1 MNGRYY
7 YHQIFRKSIIAFGT
21 VFNNIVV
28 KRKKPGVDRATK
40 GDSLEAFK
48 VPVQYGPYQK
58 YLAMIAA
65 EPNSERQQL
74 QISLPRMS
82 FEIKGLNYDGS
93 RKLVPTQ
100 FAKTVPDKGTDDA
113 GKPIQ
118 YAQYLPVPYNLD
130 IELAIISKNQDDGLQ
145 ILEQILPNFHPSL
158 NVSIEVIDVTHEE
171 RDIAIVL
178 NGIGYTD
185 DYVGDYTK
193 RRTLIW
199 TLNFT
204 VKTYLFGAV
213 DAQRDIRKITLDYR
227 TDIVKRNTDLRY
239 TAEVES
245 TLTPPVPRDK
255 IDPLEPTTYK
265 VVETYEDVFGTD
277 QGYFG
282 LDEPDYDLT

>member
-1 MNGRYY
+1 MTGRYY

-21 VFNNIVV
+21 IFNNLVI
-28 KRKKPGVDRATK
+28 KRKKPGVDRPT
-40 GDSLEAFK
+40 GEDSLEAFK
-48 VPVQYGPYQK
+48 VPIQYGPYQK
-58 YLAMIAA
+58 YLALIEA
-65 EPNSERQQL
+65 EPNPQRTQT
-74 QISLPRMS
+74 QISMPRIS

-100 FAKTVPDKGTDDA
+100 FAKTVPTEGDKQNQ
-113 GKPIQ
+113 PVQ
-118 YAQYLPVPYNLD
+118 YSQYLPVPYNLEV
-130 IELAIISKNQDDGLQ
+130 ELNILSKNQDDGLQ
-145 ILEQILPNFHPSL
+145 ILEQILPNFHPAL

-204 VKTYLFGAV
+204 VKTYLFGPV
-213 DAQRDIRKITLDYR
+213 DAQKDIRKITLDYR
-227 TDIVKRNTDLRY
+227 TDLKKRNTELRY
-239 TAEVES
+239 TAEAQS
-245 TLTPPVPRDK
+245 TLTPPVPRAE
-255 IDPLEPTTYK
+255 IDPLKPETYK
-265 VVETYEDVFGTD
+265 VVETYEDIFGTD

-282 LDEPDYDLT
+282 LDNEDY

>member
-1 MNGRYY
+1 MGGQYY

-28 KRKKPGVDRATK
+28 KRKKPGVDRKT
-40 GDSLEAFK
+40 GEDSLEAFK
-48 VPVQYGPYQK
+48 CPIQYGPYMK
-58 YLAMIAA
+58 YLAIIAA
-65 EPNSERQQL
+65 EPNAERQQL
-74 QISLPRMS
+74 QISMPRMS
-82 FEIKGLNYDGS
+82 FEIKGLNYDSS

-100 FAKTVPDKGTDDA
+100 FAKTVPAKGTDDA
-113 GKPIQ
+113 GKPVQ
-118 YAQYLPVPYNLD
+118 YSQYLPVPYNLEV
-130 IELAIISKNQDDGLQ
+130 ELNILAKNQDDGLQ

-185 DYVGDYTK
+185 DYVGDYTT

-204 VKTYLFGAV
+204 VKTYLFGPV
-213 DAQRDIRKITLDYR
+213 DAARDIRKITLDYR
-227 TDIVKRNTDLRY
+227 TDVVKRATELRY
-239 TAEVES
+239 NAEVQS
-245 TLTPPVPRDK
+245 TLTPPVPRDE
-255 IDPLEPTTYK
+255 IDPLKPETYK
-265 VVETYEDVFGTD
+265 VVETFEDVFGTD

-282 LDEPDYDLT
+282 LDDEGY

>member
-21 VFNNIVV
+21 LFNNIIV
-28 KRKKPGVDRATK
+28 KRKQPGVKRGTEV
-40 GDSLEAFK
+40 SLESYK
-48 VPVQYGPYQK
+48 VPIQYGPYQK
-58 YLAMIAA
+58 YLAIIEA
-65 EPNSERQQL
+65 EPAAQRQQT
-74 QISLPRMS
+74 QISLPRIS

-100 FAKTVPDKGTDDA
+100 FAKTVPTEGDKKGQ
-113 GKPIQ
+113 PVQ
-118 YAQYLPVPYNLD
+118 YSQFLPVPYNLD
-130 IELAIISKNQDDGLQ
+130 IEMAIISKNQDDGLQ

-171 RDIAIVL
+171 RDIAVVL

-185 DYVGDYTK
+185 DYVGDYTQ

-204 VKTYLFGAV
+204 VKTYLFGPV
-213 DAQRDIRKITLDYR
+213 DAQKDIRKIVLDYR
-227 TDIVKRNTDLRY
+227 TDIVKRNTELRY

-245 TLTPPVPRDK
+245 TLSPPVPRNE
-255 IDPLEPTTYK
+255 IDPDKPETYK
-265 VVETYEDVFGTD
+265 VVETYEDIFGSD

-282 LDEPDYDLT
+282 LDDD

>member
-1 MNGRYY
+1 MNGRYF

-21 VFNNIVV
+21 VFNNILV
-28 KRKKPGVDRATK
+28 KRKKPGVDRPT
-40 GDSLEAFK
+40 GDDSLETYK

-58 YLAMIAA
+58 YLAIIAS
-65 EPNSERQQL
+65 EPSGERQQL
-74 QISLPRMS
+74 QVSLPRIS

-100 FAKTVPDKGTDDA
+100 FAKTVPAKGTDDA

-118 YAQYLPVPYNLD
+118 YSQYLPVPYNLD
-130 IELAIISKNQDDGLQ
+130 IELAIIAKNQDDGLQ
-145 ILEQILPNFHPSL
+145 ILEQILPNFHPAL
-158 NVSIEVIDVTHEE
+158 NVSIEVIDITHEE

-204 VKTYLFGAV
+204 VKTYLFGPV
-213 DAQRDIRKITLDYR
+213 DAQKDIRKIVLDYR
-227 TDIVKRNTDLRY
+227 TDIVKRNTELRY
-239 TAEVES
+239 SAEVES
-245 TLTPPVPRDK
+245 TLDPPVPRDEV
-255 IDPLEPTTYK
+255 DPLKPETYK
-265 VVETYEDVFGTD
+265 VVETYEDIFGTD

-282 LDEPDYDLT
+282 LDDDNYG

>member
-21 VFNNIVV
+21 LFNNIIV
-28 KRKKPGVDRATK
+28 KRKQPGVKRGTA
-40 GDSLEAFK
+40 DSLESYK
-48 VPVQYGPYQK
+48 VPIQYGPYQK
-58 YLAMIAA
+58 YLAIIEA
-65 EPNSERQQL
+65 EPAAQRQQT
-74 QISLPRMS
+74 QISLPRIS

-100 FAKTVPDKGTDDA
+100 FAKTVPTEGDKKGQ
-113 GKPIQ
+113 PVQ
-118 YAQYLPVPYNLD
+118 YSQFLPVPYNLD
-130 IELAIISKNQDDGLQ
+130 IEMAIISKNQDDGLQ

-171 RDIAIVL
+171 RDIAVVL

-185 DYVGDYTK
+185 DYVGDYTQ

-204 VKTYLFGAV
+204 VKTYLFGPV
-213 DAQRDIRKITLDYR
+213 DAQKDIRKIVLDYR
-227 TDIVKRNTDLRY
+227 TDIVKRNTELRY

-245 TLTPPVPRDK
+245 TLSPPVPRNE
-255 IDPLEPTTYK
+255 IDPDKPETYK
-265 VVETYEDVFGTD
+265 VVETYEDIFGSD

-282 LDEPDYDLT
+282 LDDD

>member
-21 VFNNIVV
+21 LFNNIIV
-28 KRKKPGVDRATK
+28 KRKQPGVKRGTA
-40 GDSLEAFK
+40 DSLESYK
-48 VPVQYGPYQK
+48 VPIQYGPYQK
-58 YLAMIAA
+58 YLAIIEA
-65 EPNSERQQL
+65 EPAAQRQQT
-74 QISLPRMS
+74 QISLPRIS

-100 FAKTVPDKGTDDA
+100 FAKTVPTEGDKKGQ
-113 GKPIQ
+113 PVQ
-118 YAQYLPVPYNLD
+118 YSQFLPVPYNLE
-130 IELAIISKNQDDGLQ
+130 IEMAIISKNQDDGLQ

-171 RDIAIVL
+171 RDIAVVL

-185 DYVGDYTK
+185 DYVGDYTQ

-204 VKTYLFGAV
+204 VKTYLFGPV
-213 DAQRDIRKITLDYR
+213 DAQKDIRKIVLDYR
-227 TDIVKRNTDLRY
+227 TDIVKRNTELRY

-245 TLTPPVPRDK
+245 TLSPPIPRNE
-255 IDPLEPTTYK
+255 IDPEKPQTYK
-265 VVETYEDVFGTD
+265 VVETYEDIFGSD

-282 LDEPDYDLT
+282 LDDD

>member
-1 MNGRYY
+1 MGGSYY

-21 VFNNIVV
+21 VFNNIIV
-28 KRKKPGVDRATK
+28 KRKQPGVDRGTK
-40 GDSLEAFK
+40 ASLDSYK

-58 YLAMIAA
+58 YLAIIAA
-65 EPNSERQQL
+65 EPNAERQQL
-74 QISLPRMS
+74 QITLPRMS

-100 FAKTVPDKGTDDA
+100 FAQTVPATGTDDA
-113 GKPIQ
+113 GKPVQ
-118 YAQYLPVPYNLD
+118 YKQFLPVPYNLD
-130 IELAIISKNQDDGLQ
+130 IELAIIAKNQDDGLQ
-145 ILEQILPNFHPSL
+145 IIEQILPNFHPSL

-178 NGIGYTD
+178 NGVGYQD
-185 DYVGDYTK
+185 DYEGDYTK

-204 VKTYLFGAV
+204 VKTYLFGPV
-213 DAQRDIRKITLDYR
+213 DAQRDIRKIVLDYR
-227 TDIVKRNTDLRY
+227 TDVVKRNTEIRY
-239 TAEVES
+239 SAEAES
-245 TLTPPVPRDK
+245 TLTPPVPIDK

-265 VVETYEDVFGTD
+265 VVETYEDLFGND

-282 LDEPDYDLT
+282 LDGD